1 LKVHNDPRHS
11 ARVLALQSI
20 FQSTEGST
28 SFDIKDIQEMDE
40 VSKYDL
46 GLFTNLTK
54 ELPTHRDEIKTLL
67 KSIAIE
73 RPLED
78 ISKTNLII
86 LELAI
91 LETNILKLTPRKV
104 AIDEAIEL
112 AREFGSDTDSKF
124 VNGVLDKALTK

>member
-1 LKVHNDPRHS
+1 
-11 ARVLALQSI
+11 
-20 FQSTEGST
+20 
-28 SFDIKDIQEMDE
+28 MDE

-54 ELPTHRDEIKTLL
+54 ELATHRDEIKTLL

>member
-1 LKVHNDPRHS
+1 MKVHNDPRHS
-11 ARVLALQSI
+11 ARVPALQSI

-54 ELPTHRDEIKTLL
+54 ELSTHRDEIKTLL